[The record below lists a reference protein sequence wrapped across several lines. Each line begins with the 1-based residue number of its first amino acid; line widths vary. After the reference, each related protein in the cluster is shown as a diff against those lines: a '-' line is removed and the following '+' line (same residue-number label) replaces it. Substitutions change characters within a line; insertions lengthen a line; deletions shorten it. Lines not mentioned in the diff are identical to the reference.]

1 MPRVEVLDRPTATT
15 IALRRRLL
23 CMMVSETS
31 QLSPFG
37 VGATSN
43 KTLQEIVATP
53 SSRQKRGF

>member
-1 MPRVEVLDRPTATT
+1 MLRVEVLDRPSATT
-15 IALRRRLL
+15 VALRRRLL
-23 CMMVSETS
+23 FIMISETS

-53 SSRQKRGF
+53 S